1 MYPGTWCWSLWPGG
15 DLSPGCMEYG
25 PRMRDLTG
33 PASICDGISHSF
45 IINRVAFS
53 GLVVHIGRME
63 VLYTNFQLPNR
74 KWTVDASPHW
84 DPAVDVYLP
93 HRNLAVTWVPGRGK
107 PWQYVDRKWIFQ

>member
-1 MYPGTWCWSLWPGG
+1 MLVIVTSSRLN
-15 DLSPGCMEYG
+15 
-25 PRMRDLTG
+25 
-33 PASICDGISHSF
+33 
-45 IINRVAFS
+45 IIPNYMSTRPVPNKQ
-53 GLVVHIGRME
+53 LEQQKKKKRRME

-74 KWTVDASPHW
+74 KWTVDASPHR